1 MAFSLIIYKAYLGL
15 EVSVDI
21 FDMVSVDIFDMVSGV
36 AIGADI
42 VSVDIFELES
52 LVVVS
57 VVALS
62 LQAAKAP
69 IAKITKNFF
78 MLNFFSVMNLYR

>member
-1 MAFSLIIYKAYLGL
+1 MKLYLCL
-15 EVSVDI
+15 DVSVDI
-21 FDMVSVDIFDMVSGV
+21 FDIVSVDILDIVSGV

-42 VSVDIFELES
+42 VSVDIFES
-52 LVVVS
+52 VVVES

-78 MLNFFSVMNLYR
+78 MLFFLVL